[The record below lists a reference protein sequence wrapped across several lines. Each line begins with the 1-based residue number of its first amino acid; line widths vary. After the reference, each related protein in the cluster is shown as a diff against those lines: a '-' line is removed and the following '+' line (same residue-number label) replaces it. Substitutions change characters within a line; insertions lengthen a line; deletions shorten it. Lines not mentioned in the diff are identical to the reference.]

1 MSRRLLGPG
10 HLLTPR
16 PTHHW
21 SILFMSSVMY
31 EKVDE
36 RIQELEQTLGQM
48 AKLPLDMRVTDVE
61 QNMRRELRELRES
74 SRTTCPVQAI
84 LLVVPPENDGGL
96 DPKDERLREWI
107 YKELFG
113 LDYNKPRPSSGLSS
127 LFD

>member
-1 MSRRLLGPG
+1 
-10 HLLTPR
+10 
-16 PTHHW
+16 
-21 SILFMSSVMY
+21 MY

-96 DPKDERLREWI
+96 NPKDERLREWI

>member
-1 MSRRLLGPG
+1 MRQLLGPG

-36 RIQELEQTLGQM
+36 RMRELERTLGQM
-48 AKLPLDMRVTDVE
+48 EKLPLDMRVTEAE
-61 QNMRRELRELRES
+61 QNMRGELRGLREA

-84 LLVVPPENDGGL
+84 LLVAPPEDDGGL

-113 LDYNKPRPSSGLSS
+113 LDYKKPKPSTGLSS
-127 LFD
+127 IFD